1 MSTEDQLSQI
11 KGFDKIKA
19 FYDNNRRNVSIAAI
33 ALIVIAGGI
42 YYYTNMLLP
51 KKETQAQAEL
61 FPAERYFRMDSV
73 DKALY
78 GDGQTMGMI
87 DIADQF
93 GSTDAGKLANY
104 YAGRLLMNRGEF
116 EAAKEHLIKAKLK
129 DNFLAA
135 GAVILQGDCE
145 SELGNY
151 ENAAKLYMKAA
162 EKRENDVT
170 TPKAL
175 YKAAIAFEATAQFD
189 KALKALKRIKDDYSE
204 SPNGE
209 NIDRFIAM
217 VEAKIASQNN

>member
-1 MSTEDQLSQI
+1 MSTEEQLSQI

-33 ALIVIAGGI
+33 AVIVLAGGI
-42 YYYTNMLLP
+42 YYYANMLLP
-51 KKETQAQAEL
+51 KKEKQAQTEL
-61 FPAERYFRMDSV
+61 FAAERYYRMDSV

-78 GDGQTMGMI
+78 GDGQHLGVI

-104 YAGRLLMNRGEF
+104 YAGRMLMSNGEF
-116 EAAKEHLIKAKLK
+116 EKAKAHLAKAKLS

-135 GAVILQGDCE
+135 SSIILQGDCE

-151 ENAAKLYMKAA
+151 EDAAKLYMKAA
-162 EKRENDVT
+162 DKRDNDVT
-170 TPKAL
+170 APKGL

-189 KALKALKRIKDDYSE
+189 KALKALNRIKNDYSE
-204 SPNGE
+204 SPNAE
-209 NIDRFIAM
+209 NIDRYIALI
-217 VEAKIASQNN
+217 EAKIASQNN